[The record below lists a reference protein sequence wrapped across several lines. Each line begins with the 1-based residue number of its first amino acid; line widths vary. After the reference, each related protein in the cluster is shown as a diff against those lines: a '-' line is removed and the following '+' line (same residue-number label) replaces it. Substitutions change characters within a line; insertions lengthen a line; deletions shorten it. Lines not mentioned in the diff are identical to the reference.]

1 MTSGSLNYE
10 QTRNMATLKEVKARI
25 RSITSIQKITKSMKL
40 VATTR
45 LKKAEDAFKANKPSL
60 EQLEKFVEDCKEG
73 TEPLDKAAAKEK
85 RSGKTLISC
94 LATERGLCGSV
105 NSSVNRMMRNYVK
118 DYEEKKRT
126 GEVNFALLGNKS
138 IQAVSRECGPNTVW
152 SAKSIGGRNGVT
164 FLDILPVAER
174 LSAEEFENGIFVR
187 NKFVNLLTFN
197 TLEVPMLSS
206 TQFQALRPYKYEHPS
221 GNYEEVMK
229 NFHEWHTA
237 IALYRYFFVIP
248 LF

>member
-1 MTSGSLNYE
+1 MG
-10 QTRNMATLKEVKARI
+10 EVKARI

-118 DYEEKKRT
+118 DYEEKK
-126 GEVNFALLGNKS
+126 
-138 IQAVSRECGPNTVW
+138 
-152 SAKSIGGRNGVT
+152 
-164 FLDILPVAER
+164 
-174 LSAEEFENGIFVR
+174 
-187 NKFVNLLTFN
+187 
-197 TLEVPMLSS
+197 
-206 TQFQALRPYKYEHPS
+206 
-221 GNYEEVMK
+221 
-229 NFHEWHTA
+229 
-237 IALYRYFFVIP
+237 
-248 LF
+248 